1 MQFRSGTHGLIEELG
16 SREGKSECTL
26 CGAVCESMVHV
37 LWECSAYS
45 SGRAS
50 FMLKLLGDKHA
61 DFEVLNSVEKTSY
74 VIWSELWEQNF
85 KSLLCLVKE
94 FVVNV
99 WEVTKQILY
108 GDDSC
113 PNQLQSQS
121 SPWGLGGA
129 AGVEGQRD
137 GKFREGKL

>member
-1 MQFRSGTHGLIEELG
+1 MTMYIVHIHTFLYYVHMPLVVRALDIMHLPYIGVNIHTCIE
-16 SREGKSECTL
+16 
-26 CGAVCESMVHV
+26 
-37 LWECSAYS
+37 
-45 SGRAS
+45 
-50 FMLKLLGDKHA
+50 
-61 DFEVLNSVEKTSY
+61 NTSY